1 MIYDQRSSLAG
12 YIDSLLSKGV
22 CVFTADQAVTALGIN
37 RGAFLDASARLQK
50 KGALLHPRQ
59 GFYVIVPP
67 QYALIGSPPVGWFLD
82 DLMRHEKS
90 PYYVGLLK
98 AAELQGATH
107 QAVMSFQIITNKRL
121 PKIRMGRNALAFSYR
136 KNIAILADGIEDRK
150 TETGKMKVA
159 TATLTALDLLRYTH
173 VSAGLDNVA
182 TVLTDLAPKIEPDLL
197 AELSQAFDRATVQR
211 LGYLLEWIGK
221 AIDVEPM
228 HVALMS
234 RDRISWTELDRVE
247 ARDPDF
253 APEPIMRD
261 NRWKIIVRRH
271 PEVDE

>member
-1 MIYDQRSSLAG
+1 MLHDQRSPLSG
-12 YIDSLLSKGV
+12 YMETLLSKGA
-22 CVFTADQAVTALGIN
+22 CVFTADQALTELGIN

-50 KGALLHPRQ
+50 KGGLLHPRQ
-59 GFYVIVPP
+59 GFYVVVPP
-67 QYALIGSPPVGWFLD
+67 QYASIGSPPVDWFID

-121 PKIRMGRNALAFSYR
+121 PKIRMGRNALTFSYR
-136 KNIAILADGIEDRK
+136 NDITILADGIEDRK

-159 TATLTALDLLRYTH
+159 TASLTALDLLRYTH
-173 VSAGLDNVA
+173 VSAGLDNVV
-182 TVLTDLAPKIEPDLL
+182 TVLADLVPKIETDLL
-197 AELSQAFDRATVQR
+197 AKLSSAFDRATVQR
-211 LGYLLEWIGK
+211 LGYLLEWVDLGVD
-221 AIDVEPM
+221 ADPLY
-228 HVALMS
+228 ASLMA
-234 RDRISWTELDRVE
+234 RGRMSWTELDRVE

-253 APEPIMRD
+253 APHPIVRD

>member
-1 MIYDQRSSLAG
+1 MVHDQRSSLAG
-12 YIDSLLSKGV
+12 YIDSLLSKGA

-50 KGALLHPRQ
+50 KGGLLHPRQ

-67 QYALIGSPPVGWFLD
+67 QYASIGSPPVGWFLD

-136 KNIAILADGIEDRK
+136 KDIAILADGIEDRK

-173 VSAGLDNVA
+173 VSAGLDNVI
-182 TVLTDLAPKIEPDLL
+182 TVLSDLAPKIDMDLL
-197 AELSQAFDRATVQR
+197 ARLSPAFDRATVQR
-211 LGYLLEWIGK
+211 LGYLLEWINLGVD
-221 AIDVEPM
+221 ANPIYTSLLARGRM
-228 HVALMS
+228 
-234 RDRISWTELDRVE
+234 SWTELDRVE

-253 APEPIMRD
+253 APEPIARD